1 MVLGRRRRRMSRS
14 AVSKRGG
21 VALALGA
28 LLVIALVAA
37 GCGGSSGGGGSKI
50 ALLLP
55 ENETPRYETNDRPD
69 FEESVEELC
78 DECDVLYSNASGD
91 AQKQQS
97 QAEAALTQGAEVL
110 VVDPMDSKSAAA
122 IAEKAKAQNVPVVSY
137 DRLIKNGEVDASVSF
152 DTERVGELQAET
164 LAKKLK
170 EDGHASG
177 PIIKINGDPADPNAA
192 LFKAGSNKGFEA
204 AGVKVAKEYDTPGW
218 SAENAQREAQQ
229 AITALGNDGFWGI
242 YAANDDTGGG
252 AIAALKSAGIDPQE
266 RPGTGP
272 DSTHARPQRRLAR
285 PRSAGTPPRPAVN
298 DDLKGDPAAGK
309 DRRRICDR
317 PRRRGRAAQGSG
329 HRRHQQRQDR
339 CSLGDPRTGCGA
351 QGQHQGHGD
360 QGRLRHRLRTLH
372 RLLRGRVERSGNLG
386 LR

>member
-1 MVLGRRRRRMSRS
+1 MTSPTLKRISLG
-14 AVSKRGG
+14 
-21 VALALGA
+21 LGA
-28 LLVIALVAA
+28 LLVLALVVT
-37 GCGGSSGGGGSKI
+37 GCGGSSDSGGTKV

-69 FEESVEELC
+69 FESSVEELC
-78 DECDVLYSNASGD
+78 SDCEVLYNNASGD

-122 IAEKAKAQNVPVVSY
+122 IAEKAQAQNVPVVSY
-137 DRLIKNGEVDASVSF
+137 DRLIENGEVDAYVSF
-152 DTERVGELQAET
+152 DNERVGELQAET

-192 LFKAGSNKGFEA
+192 LFKAGSSKGFEA
-204 AGVKVAKEYDTPGW
+204 AGVTVAKEYDTPGW

-252 AIAALKSAGIDPQE
+252 AIAALKGAGIDPEE
-266 RPGTGP
+266 RPVTGQ
-272 DSTHARPQRRLAR
+272 DSTVAGLQRILVNQQFMTIYKAIPPQAKIAAEFAIALAEGKEL
-285 PRSAGTPPRPAVN
+285 PADKVTEEINNGKADVPSAILEPVAVVKDNIN
-298 DDLKGDPAAGK
+298 DTVVKDGFVSPSELCTGSYAAACKEAG
-309 DRRRICDR
+309 I
-317 PRRRGRAAQGSG
+317 SG
-329 HRRHQQRQDR
+329 
-339 CSLGDPRTGCGA
+339 
-351 QGQHQGHGD
+351 
-360 QGRLRHRLRTLH
+360 
-372 RLLRGRVERSGNLG
+372 
-386 LR
+386 